1 MKSDREEI
9 SYMSYIWDLKRNDI
23 EKRSTRHQVLF
34 IDLFVSFPQS
44 KDERILAYF
53 PLKSFVEDLCFA
65 KVENCV
71 HVLFIYH
78 TYIF

>member
-1 MKSDREEI
+1 MI
-9 SYMSYIWDLKRNDI
+9 SLIYGILKRNDI

-44 KDERILAYF
+44 KDEHILAYV

-71 HVLFIYH
+71 HFMFYSFITHIY
-78 TYIF
+78 F